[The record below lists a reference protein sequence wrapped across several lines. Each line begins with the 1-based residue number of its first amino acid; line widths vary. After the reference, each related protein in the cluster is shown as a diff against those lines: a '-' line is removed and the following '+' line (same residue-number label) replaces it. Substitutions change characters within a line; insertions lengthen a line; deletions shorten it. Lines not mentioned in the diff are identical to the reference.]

1 VGWGFSSEIDETDM
15 LKVYIE
21 CKAET
26 EEAAREGA
34 EQVAT
39 DLTREWFRPAETGLL
54 VG

>member
-1 VGWGFSSEIDETDM
+1 M
-15 LKVYIE
+15 HAVYIE

-26 EEAAREGA
+26 EESAKEGA

-54 VG
+54 LP